1 MKKILTDS
9 GHTFVDDEDY
19 DWLNQYQWNTVLSGD
34 IRYRYIVLSENNN
47 QLEDGMYYGMPIS
60 RLILGLKYGDPRQAD
75 HINHNVRDNQR
86 SNLRIC
92 TSTQNHGNQ
101 KIRAGGTSRYKGVY
115 WKKHIKKWVA
125 QIKIERKIKYLGV
138 FDSERTAAFAYNL
151 AAKKHFKKFALL
163 NKI

>member
-1 MKKILTDS
+1 MKKILTDL

-19 DWLNQYQWNTVLSGD
+19 DWLNQYQWNTGLSGD

-60 RLILGLKYGDPRQAD
+60 RLILGLKYGDLRQAD
-75 HINHNVRDNQR
+75 HINHNVRDNRR

-92 TSTQNHGNQ
+92 TPSQN
-101 KIRAGGTSRYKGVY
+101 RANSISQIKTGSQYKGVY
-115 WKKHIKKWVA
+115 NQHGKWTA
-125 QIKIERKIKYLGV
+125 RITIDRQRKFLGS
-138 FDSERTAAFAYNL
+138 FESERGAAFAYNL
-151 AAKKHFKKFALL
+151 AAKKYFKKFALL